1 LYSVRPS
8 QPVDFRPGSCPRRQE
23 FRAELAAYRL
33 DDKVC
38 EAPEKGTKE
47 GAEITKKGG
56 ETLEEGAPYSTL
68 TVPIE
73 QTLEGLSSDSTYG

>member
-8 QPVDFRPGSCPRRQE
+8 QPADFRPSCPRRQE

-38 EAPEKGTKE
+38 ETPEKGTKE

-56 ETLEEGAPYSTL
+56 ETLEEGAPYSAL
-68 TVPIE
+68 KVPIE
-73 QTLEGLSSDSTYG
+73 QTLEGVIIR